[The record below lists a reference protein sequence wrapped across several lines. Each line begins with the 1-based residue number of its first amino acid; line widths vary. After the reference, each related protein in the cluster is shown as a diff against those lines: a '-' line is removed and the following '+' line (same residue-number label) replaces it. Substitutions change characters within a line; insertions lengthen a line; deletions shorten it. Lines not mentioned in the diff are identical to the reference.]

1 MRVSGAPHRGG
12 KKGAAASP
20 LDGGALTRVG
30 SARRRRGRLRHQ
42 SLGRRR
48 CLLSVAAAT
57 CWLLLRGGKKAERGE
72 EREKAAE
79 NELGFRPT
87 RPLRLLLIEQN
98 GRATVGCD
106 PTAERNWA
114 KLSPGG
120 RERRAAFLAQAQVAA
135 WARGSAR
142 EGRVGCEPWA
152 VSGRNSKEQ
161 EPSFFFFLFSGKL
174 KM

>member
-1 MRVSGAPHRGG
+1 M
-12 KKGAAASP
+12 
-20 LDGGALTRVG
+20 G
-30 SARRRRGRLRHQ
+30 SACAGEGAGYGTSR
-42 SLGRRR
+42 
-48 CLLSVAAAT
+48 SVAAAT

-87 RPLRLLLIEQN
+87 RPLRLLLIERN

-120 RERRAAFLAQAQVAA
+120 RERRATFPAQAQVAA
-135 WARGSAR
+135 WVRGRARDCAR
-142 EGRVGCEPWA
+142 AGVGRAALTAGP
-152 VSGRNSKEQ
+152 SEQ
-161 EPSFFFFLFSGKL
+161 I
-174 KM
+174 